1 MQSGVMGAVLVR
13 EVGAYE
19 LTESPVPAPGP
30 GEALIRVSVTGL
42 CRADLKPA
50 AAAAGPEGAAAR
62 TCSVAFGDRVHV
74 YPGVWCGA
82 SLCDLEHGLDI
93 VARRTGRKV
102 HLFPDRALIPERSF
116 W

>member
-42 CRADLKPA
+42 CRADLKPV

-74 YPGVWCGA
+74 YPGAWCGA
-82 SLCDLEHGLDI
+82 SLCDLEHGRDI